1 MRILVVEDDSET
13 RSWIARGLAEQ
24 GYRVTAAEDGH
35 EALYQA
41 TEGDFDALVV
51 DRMLPKLDGLA
62 LVRALRAAAVR
73 TPVLMLT
80 ALAETPQRVE
90 GLNAGADDYLGK
102 PFAFTELVA
111 RLQALARRPPLTV
124 QSTMLETDDLRMDL
138 ARREVSRG
146 GQVLDLTPTEFRL
159 LECLLRNAGKVVTRT
174 MLLEQVWHFHF
185 DPRTS
190 VVETHMSRLR
200 TKLDRGYEDELIE
213 TVRGVGYRVRAFR
226 PPA

>member
-1 MRILVVEDDSET
+1 MRILVVEDDNET
-13 RSWIARGLAEQ
+13 RNWIARGLAEQ

-124 QSTMLETDDLRMDL
+124 QSTTLETDDLRMDL
-138 ARREVSRG
+138 ARREVSRA

>member
-13 RSWIARGLAEQ
+13 RNWIARGLAEQ

-41 TEGDFDALVV
+41 TEGDFDARVV

-138 ARREVSRG
+138 ARREVSRA

>member
-13 RSWIARGLAEQ
+13 RNWIARGLAEQ

-124 QSTMLETDDLRMDL
+124 QSTTLETDDLRMDL
-138 ARREVSRG
+138 ARREVSRA

>member
-1 MRILVVEDDSET
+1 MRILVVEDDNET
-13 RSWIARGLAEQ
+13 RNWIARGLTEQ

-41 TEGDFDALVV
+41 TEGDFDALVI

>member
-1 MRILVVEDDSET
+1 MRILVVEDDNET
-13 RSWIARGLAEQ
+13 RNWIARGLAEQ

-124 QSTMLETDDLRMDL
+124 QSTTLETDDLRMDL
-138 ARREVSRG
+138 ARREVSRA

-159 LECLLRNAGKVVTRT
+159 LECLLRNAGKVVTHT